1 MVMGRITNNC
11 YEMDFSSG
19 VLCYEVAGIVLGF
32 TYLTSAVTH
41 VVHTILYPFSLIP
54 DLPSYSE
61 NIWKFFYCAYRSEP

>member
-19 VLCYEVAGIVLGF
+19 VLYYEVGGIAIGF

-41 VVHTILYPFSLIP
+41 VVHTIFYPFSLFP
-54 DLPSYSE
+54 GLPSYSE
-61 NIWKFFYCAYRSEP
+61 NIWKFFYCGYCSKP